1 MSKTLTPQQGL
12 DKVGLTVETVVKR
25 IMRTFE
31 RATTDEFLQ
40 GLVWYFDA
48 KQIVTDLSSQ
58 SDYTAAQVAAA
69 MAHLSPRLRWK
80 QNVDSIEQLVLSG
93 KVPNYV
99 MSGPANRAK
108 AALVAANPE
117 LTFGKKALKTL
128 NFSRNVSG
136 CSNSVTVDV
145 WAANVAGIAES
156 ELKLTGV
163 YDAIAHCYRLA
174 AKRAGVTP
182 AQIQAITWIV
192 VRGSAD

>member
-1 MSKTLTPQQGL
+1 MAKTLTPQQGL
-12 DKVGLTVETVVKR
+12 DKVGLTTETVVKR
-25 IMRTFE
+25 IMRAFYKASE
-31 RATTDEFLQ
+31 AEFVL
-40 GLVWYFDA
+40 GLCWYNDA
-48 KQIVTDLSSQ
+48 QYIVNTLAADSQYTVNQI
-58 SDYTAAQVAAA
+58 AAA

-80 QNVDSIEQLVLSG
+80 QNVDSIEQLVLLG

-99 MSGPANRAK
+99 MSGPAKRAE
-108 AALVAANPE
+108 AALQAANPE

-136 CSNSVTVDV
+136 CANSVTVDV
-145 WAANVAGIAES
+145 WAARLCGVS
-156 ELKLTGV
+156 EAQLKLVGV
-163 YDAIAHCYRLA
+163 YDALAHCFRLA